1 MKTKRYKKC
10 ILCEGATLA
19 ESVQIFNEE
28 MLKLQDPN
36 PDFERYNDAFL
47 IYVTMYEEIPETIV
61 EEKQQIGC
69 THKCRECSHCKRI
82 LTRKGEINKVTKKAT
97 CDLNDMTVYLDS
109 SVCEVFYEEHQDMKL
124 QTFNA
129 EVVPLKSR
137 EEEMRK
143 GA

>member
-28 MLKLQDPN
+28 MEKLQDPN
-36 PDFERYNDAFL
+36 PEFERYNDAFL
-47 IYVTMYEEIPETIV
+47 IYVTAYEQIPETVV
-61 EEKQQIGC
+61 EKKQVTGC
-69 THKCRECSHCKRI
+69 SHKCIECGHCKRV
-82 LTRKGEINKVTKKAT
+82 LTRKGEINKVTKKGT
-97 CDLNDMTVYLDS
+97 CDLNGMTIFLHS

-124 QTFNA
+124 QTFDA
-129 EVVPLKSR
+129 EVVSLKNR

>member
-1 MKTKRYKKC
+1 MKTKKYKRC

-19 ESVQIFNEE
+19 ESVKIFNEE
-28 MLKLQDPN
+28 MEKLQDIN
-36 PDFERYNDAFL
+36 PTFERYNDAFL
-47 IYVTMYEEIPETIV
+47 IYVTVYEEIPENIV
-61 EEKQQIGC
+61 DKKKLLGC
-69 THKCRECSHCKRI
+69 SHKCRECSHCKRI

-97 CDLNDMTVYLDS
+97 CDLNDMTIFLNS
-109 SVCEVFYEEHQDMKL
+109 TVCEVFYEEHQDMKL
-124 QTFNA
+124 QSFNA

>member
-1 MKTKRYKKC
+1 MKTKKYKRC

-19 ESVQIFNEE
+19 ESVKIFNDE
-28 MLKLQDPN
+28 MEKLQDIN
-36 PDFERYNDAFL
+36 PTFERYNDAFL
-47 IYVTMYEEIPETIV
+47 IYVTVYEEIPENIV
-61 EEKQQIGC
+61 DEKKLLGC
-69 THKCRECSHCKRI
+69 SHKCRECSHCKRI

-97 CDLNDMTVYLDS
+97 CDLNDMTIFLDS
-109 SVCEVFYEEHQDMKL
+109 TVCEVFYEEHQDMKL